1 MQHAT
6 QGNETM
12 TTFELTTAN
21 GTRCYFLLQVA
32 QDAFRLAST
41 ATLVKWDAA
50 GRATT
55 LASK

>member
-1 MQHAT
+1 
-6 QGNETM
+6 M

-32 QDAFRLAST
+32 QDAFRLAET
-41 ATLVKWDAA
+41 ATLVKWDSA